1 MVGFRVKA
9 SRFSG
14 TMRVGRGKEVMGQE
28 SRGSGPEHM
37 REGCLGHGCFR
48 IFLTRTTIPED
59 VHPEHR
65 GTEDQATE
73 QDRYQHPSASCPLS
87 APFSG
92 KPFFWRTLVG
102 ETNKTNKFG
111 RDRDDKMM
119 RTGHGG

>member
-1 MVGFRVKA
+1 
-9 SRFSG
+9 
-14 TMRVGRGKEVMGQE
+14 
-28 SRGSGPEHM
+28 M
-37 REGCLGHGCFR
+37 REGCLGHGGFR

-65 GTEDQATE
+65 GTKDQATE

-119 RTGHGG
+119 RTGGGGLVLVSLCTGVIPLILSKIPLSLDL